1 MKYGKF
7 LRMLAL
13 AVVLSLLAIPV
24 SAIPALAGESL
35 TLDPEEGDIGDRI
48 DVEGRNFSEDESV
61 YLYFS
66 NEEADVDDDDVD
78 DLESYEY
85 LKTKTTG
92 AEGESDAGDFDTWF
106 RVPEELTDGD
116 KTVDVQ
122 GGTYYV
128 YATETSEGKILA
140 MEEFTVLAG
149 SIKEI
154 DPDSGIVGTEVEIS
168 GEYFGAKDDIT
179 IYFDDEE
186 MDIED
191 GDDETDSD
199 GDFKDALIII
209 PESTAG
215 EHTITVEDESGHS
228 AEGTFTVESEMSIA
242 STSGEA
248 GDKITVSGTGFKGDK
263 EITVSVGGVEVI
275 TEPATIETDEY
286 GSFSGRFVVPDRDPD
301 TYEVEVSDGTN
312 EETANFTILVSLSMN
327 ISPTSG
333 NVGTKITVTGTGFV
347 ANGTATIKYDD
358 TNVATAPIS
367 SDKTLSASFD
377 APASSGGAHNIV
389 VSDGTNTLTAIFTME
404 STAPSIPPPL
414 KPEMG
419 VKAESP
425 VYFDWE
431 DVEDPSGVT
440 YTLQVATDKEFT
452 SSSIIL
458 EKKGLTKSEYTVTEV
473 EKLKST
479 KKEAPYYWR
488 VKAVDG
494 ASNESEWTSPGSF
507 YVGGFG
513 FSLTGWVL
521 YTICGVGALLFGIIG
536 FWVGRRTAYSYY

>member
-1 MKYGKF
+1 MKYSKF

-24 SAIPALAGESL
+24 SAIPALAAESL
-35 TLDPEEGDIGDRI
+35 SLDPDEGDINDRV
-48 DVEGRNFSEDESV
+48 DVEGRSFDDDDSI

-66 NEEADVDDDDVD
+66 NEEAEVDDDEVD

-92 AEGESDAGDFDTWF
+92 AEGDSDAGDFDTWF
-106 RVPEELTDGD
+106 RVPDELTDGD
-116 KTVDVQ
+116 ETVDVT

-128 YATETSEGKILA
+128 YASDTDEGTILA

-154 DPDSGIVGTEVEIS
+154 DPDSGVVGTEVEIS
-168 GEYFGAKDDIT
+168 GEYFGSSDDIT

-186 MDIED
+186 MDID
-191 GDDETDSD
+191 GEDETDSD
-199 GDFKDALIII
+199 GDFKDAVIII

-215 EHTITVEDESGHS
+215 EHTIAVEDESEHR
-228 AEGTFTVESEMSIA
+228 AEGEFTVESEMTIG
-242 STSGEA
+242 STSGEI
-248 GDKITVSGTGFKGDK
+248 DKKITVAGTGFKGDD
-263 EITVSVGGVEVI
+263 EITVSVGGIEVI

-312 EETANFTILVSLSMN
+312 DETANFAILVSLTMN

-333 NVGTKITVTGTGFV
+333 NIGTTITITGTGFV
-347 ANGTATIKYDD
+347 ANGTATIRYGD
-358 TNVATAPIS
+358 TTVATVPIT

-377 APASSGGAHNIV
+377 APVSSGGAHSVV
-389 VSDGTNTLTAIFTME
+389 VSDGTNTLTATFTME
-404 STAPSIPPPL
+404 STAPSIPAPL
-414 KPEMG
+414 EPEMG
-419 VKAESP
+419 IKAESP
-425 VYFDWE
+425 VSFDWK

-440 YTLQVATDKEFT
+440 YTLQVATDEEFT
-452 SSSIIL
+452 TSSIVL
-458 EKKGLTKSEYTVTEV
+458 EKKGLTKSEYTVATT
-473 EKLKST
+473 EKLEST
-479 KKEAPYYWR
+479 EEEAPYYWR
-488 VKAVDG
+488 VKSMDG
-494 ASNESEWTSPGSF
+494 ASNESEWSSPGSF
-507 YVGGFG
+507 YVGGLG
-513 FSLTGWVL
+513 FALSGWIL

-536 FWVGRRTAYSYY
+536 FWIGRRTAYSYY

>member
-1 MKYGKF
+1 
-7 LRMLAL
+7 
-13 AVVLSLLAIPV
+13 AIPV

-48 DVEGRNFSEDESV
+48 DVEGRNFSKDDSV

-116 KTVDVQ
+116 ETVDVQ

-186 MDIED
+186 VDIED

-199 GDFKDALIII
+199 GDFKDAVIII

-215 EHTITVEDESGHS
+215 EHTITVEDESEHS
-228 AEGTFTVESEMSIA
+228 AEGTFTVESEMSIG
-242 STSGEA
+242 STSGKV
-248 GDKITVSGTGFKGDK
+248 GDKVTVSGTGFKGDK
-263 EITVSVGGVEVI
+263 EITVSIGGVEVI

-301 TYEVEVSDGTN
+301 TYEIEVSDGSN
-312 EETANFTILVSLSMN
+312 EETANFTILVSLTMN

-358 TNVATAPIS
+358 TNVATVPIT

-377 APASSGGAHNIV
+377 APASSGGAHNVV

-440 YTLQVATDKEFT
+440 YTLQVATDEEFT
-452 SSSIIL
+452 TSSIVL

-473 EKLKST
+473 EKLEST

-488 VKAVDG
+488 VKATDG

-507 YVGGFG
+507 YVGGLG
-513 FSLTGWVL
+513 FSLTGWIL

-536 FWVGRRTAYSYY
+536 FWIGRRTAYSYY

>member
-13 AVVLSLLAIPV
+13 VVVLSLLAIPV
-24 SAIPALAGESL
+24 SAIPALAAESL
-35 TLDPEEGDIGDRI
+35 SLDPNEGDINDSI
-48 DVEGRNFSEDESV
+48 DTEGRGFDDDDSI

-66 NEEADVDDDDVD
+66 NEELDIDDDIN

-92 AEGESDAGDFDTWF
+92 AEGDSDAGDFDTSF
-106 RVPEELTDGD
+106 RVPDDLTDGD
-116 KTVDVQ
+116 ETVDVA

-128 YATETSEGKILA
+128 YASSISEGKILA

-168 GEYFGAKDDIT
+168 GEYFEGNDDIT

-186 MDIED
+186 VDIED
-191 GDDETDSD
+191 GDEETDSD

-215 EHTITVEDESGHS
+215 EHTIAVEDESEHR
-228 AEGTFTVESEMSIA
+228 AEVEFTVESEMTIG
-242 STSGEA
+242 STSGEI
-248 GDKITVSGTGFKGDK
+248 DKKITVAGTGFKGDD
-263 EITVSVGGVEVI
+263 EITVNVGGIEVI

-333 NVGTKITVTGTGFV
+333 NIGTTITITGTGFV
-347 ANGTATIKYDD
+347 ANGTATIKYGD
-358 TNVATAPIS
+358 TNVATVPIT

-389 VSDGTNTLTAIFTME
+389 VSDGTNTLTATFTME
-404 STAPSIPPPL
+404 STAPSIPAPL

-425 VYFDWE
+425 VNFDWK

-440 YTLQVATDKEFT
+440 YTLQVATDEEFT
-452 SSSIIL
+452 TSSIVL
-458 EKKGLTKSEYTVTEV
+458 EKKKLTKSEYTVTAV
-473 EKLKST
+473 EKLEST
-479 KKEAPYYWR
+479 KEEAPYYWR
-488 VKAVDG
+488 VKSIDG
-494 ASNESEWTSPGSF
+494 ASNESEWSSPGSF
-507 YVGGFG
+507 HVGGFG
-513 FSLTGWVL
+513 FALTGWIL

-536 FWVGRRTAYSYY
+536 FWIGRRTAYSYY